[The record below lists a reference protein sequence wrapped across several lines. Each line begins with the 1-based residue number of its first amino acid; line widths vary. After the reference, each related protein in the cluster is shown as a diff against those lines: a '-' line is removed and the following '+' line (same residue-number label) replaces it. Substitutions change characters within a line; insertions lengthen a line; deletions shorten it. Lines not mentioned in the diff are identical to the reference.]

1 MVASFRA
8 TRISDTIVRIT
19 WQLIES
25 DAVDRYTVYYY
36 STSEVKRQVDSGS
49 KNFSANVSEGVIDG
63 LDPNLDYI
71 FSITVT
77 FILGGMEYEGEETVP
92 IIPIIPSGNEVWML
106 INVILTNSMDSIPNV
121 PVNDDIVHVLPGLIP
136 LNTSGDELEVFCIK
150 LLNDSSHSLQHRHV
164 AL

>member
-1 MVASFRA
+1 MVEDFQV
-8 TRISDTIVRIT
+8 THINDTTVRVT

-36 STSEVKRQVDSGS
+36 RTSEVKRQVDSES

-77 FILGGMEYEGEETVP
+77 FILGGIEYEGEETDP
-92 IIPIIPSGNEVWML
+92 IILSGSIVWILIYITLHYIII
-106 INVILTNSMDSIPNV
+106 INAVILTMTSTPSI
-121 PVNDDIVHVLPGLIP
+121 IMSTSIAGMLI
-136 LNTSGDELEVFCIK
+136 
-150 LLNDSSHSLQHRHV
+150 
-164 AL
+164 

>member
-1 MVASFRA
+1 MVQNFQV
-8 TRISDTIVRIT
+8 TRISDTTARAT
-19 WQLIES
+19 WDRIES

-77 FILGGMEYEGEETVP
+77 FILGGIEYEGEETD
-92 IIPIIPSGNEVWML
+92 PIIPSGN
-106 INVILTNSMDSIPNV
+106 
-121 PVNDDIVHVLPGLIP
+121 
-136 LNTSGDELEVFCIK
+136 VFC
-150 LLNDSSHSLQHRHV
+150 
-164 AL
+164 

>member
-1 MVASFRA
+1 MVASFQV
-8 TRISDTIVRIT
+8 TRISDTTVRVT

-49 KNFSANVSEGVIDG
+49 KNFSSNVSEGVIDG

-77 FILGGMEYEGEETVP
+77 FILGGIEYEGEETD
-92 IIPIIPSGNEVWML
+92 PIIPSGNAVWML
-106 INVILTNSMDSIPNV
+106 IDIYNNIICNILVISTMPSTSSMMSTSTTGIY
-121 PVNDDIVHVLPGLIP
+121 IFVLGP
-136 LNTSGDELEVFCIK
+136 
-150 LLNDSSHSLQHRHV
+150 
-164 AL
+164 

>member
-1 MVASFRA
+1 MVEGFQA
-8 TRISDTIVRIT
+8 TRISDTTVRVT
-19 WQLIES
+19 WQQIQS

-77 FILGGMEYEGEETVP
+77 FTLGGIEYEGEETHP
-92 IIPIIPSGNEVWML
+92 IMPSGNVVCML
-106 INVILTNSMDSIPNV
+106 IN
-121 PVNDDIVHVLPGLIP
+121 IVLK
-136 LNTSGDELEVFCIK
+136 TF
-150 LLNDSSHSLQHRHV
+150 
-164 AL
+164 